1 MWLLN
6 KNCYKRLKV
15 NQIIIC
21 ILIFFKCFRCL
32 NEEKFSE
39 LMENRVLCKSKQI
52 INYKLDDIVIVLNN
66 ISLKSATV
74 NTFCKQFNIKL
85 IQNVL
90 YVDYYLY
97 LIF

>member
-1 MWLLN
+1 M
-6 KNCYKRLKV
+6 
-15 NQIIIC
+15 
-21 ILIFFKCFRCL
+21 
-32 NEEKFSE
+32 EK
-39 LMENRVLCKSKQI
+39 RVLCKSTQI

-66 ISLKSATV
+66 VSLKSATV